1 MIYTQREYE
10 DKNLRIDFDF
20 DQVAK
25 KIQRII
31 KRNDEIPYAGYSIDR
46 KTNLIKF
53 YIKTCGEKE
62 FIAFDPTTSYYHV
75 QNDLWFSEFD
85 ESALLQLL
93 DIFTTIRRE
102 DEWKQI
108 MAMESNYKPF

>member
-1 MIYTQREYE
+1 MIYAKKDYE
-10 DKNLRIDFDF
+10 DNELETDFDI
-20 DQVAK
+20 DEVAK
-25 KIQRII
+25 KVERII
-31 KRNDEIPYAGYSIDR
+31 KTDDEFPYAGYSIDH

-53 YIKTCGEKE
+53 YLKTGDGKE
-62 FIAFDPTTSYYHV
+62 FIAFDPATCSYHV

-93 DIFTTIRRE
+93 GIFTTIRRE

-108 MAMESNYKPF
+108 EAMGHNYEQ